1 MPVPVRLIG
10 AFATVAIC
18 AFLLFLRFGDYLR
31 FEKGMVIEPYGD
43 GLKAYMSPA
52 YHALYDSTWTLF
64 QGMHYPYGDH
74 LVMSDPM
81 PIVANG
87 LKLFHSPG
95 SDLIDETIRWTHLS
109 MLLSILVSA
118 LFLYLILERLQLPV
132 WLACTA
138 ALALSFMAPMVARM
152 GFHFGLAQPAA
163 LPMAFYFLMRF
174 QESPRWGYSAL
185 LAFTILFFSLFHF
198 HYFGLFVLG
207 ISLYYFIDFMLIRRG
222 RHWARMLPHYA
233 LQVLV
238 PFVLLNTWL
247 GSGPEVSDR
256 ASQPWG
262 FSFYRARLEGLF
274 TSAEQRQWQWV
285 DRWVSPLPDLDIEA
299 QNYIGLFAGFG
310 LFLLLAIQLRAGF
323 RRPLLPDAVPQR
335 AFLVRLL
342 PASLLLLLFALGL
355 PFALPGVEPL
365 LRFTGP
371 LQQFRALGRFS
382 WMFYFAANL
391 FVLAWASHLLRRE
404 KWALGAIAALL
415 CVESYQYI
423 MARNLALDP
432 IPSLQ
437 ANASLAQQ
445 ALIDPGDYQAITT
458 VPFFHL
464 GSESFWWEP
473 THLQQ
478 EAMVLALRTGLPL
491 CNAMLSR
498 TSRSQTIKQLQLMSE
513 PYRPP
518 VLLKDLPDQ
527 RPLLLLYDK
536 RGAAA
541 QSPKWDHFRSALDT
555 MGIELLFTTNDFNLY
570 KLPLSFFEKNL
581 GKREQEMATL
591 TDTLAEPDP
600 LRFVRRSF
608 DELKSGKKYQGA
620 GALQSSAHK
629 VKTLYDGPVP
639 LAGPEGRY
647 AMSFWAFVDEDL
659 RSRSEV
665 HVRVYHPQ
673 TGETAFEIREG
684 VHRWST
690 VFDPKGWALVEYEL
704 QAAAGMYLHV
714 SVQNKMLGRAPLYFD
729 EWLLRPANYAVK
741 SSGGHFFS
749 YNNRFYKK

>member
-52 YHALYDSTWTLF
+52 YHARYDSTWTLF

-81 PIVANG
+81 PIIANG
-87 LKLFHSPG
+87 LKVFHRPG
-95 SDLIDETIRWTHLS
+95 SDWIDETIQWTHLA
-109 MLLSILVSA
+109 MLWSILFSA

-163 LPMAFYFLMRF
+163 LPVVFYFLMRF
-174 QESPRWGYSAL
+174 QESPRWIYSAL
-185 LAFTILFFSLFHF
+185 IAFAILFFSLFHF

-207 ISLYYFIDFMLIRRG
+207 ISLYYFVDFLIVREWRHLIR
-222 RHWARMLPHYA
+222 LFPHYA
-233 LQVLV
+233 LQVLL
-238 PFVLLNTWL
+238 PFILLSAWL
-247 GSGPEVSDR
+247 GSGPDVSDR

-262 FSFYRARLEGLF
+262 FLFYRARLEGLF
-274 TSAEQRQWQWV
+274 ASADQWHWRWA
-285 DRWVSPLPDLDIEA
+285 DRWVSRLPALDVEA
-299 QNYIGLFAGFG
+299 QNYVGMFAGLG
-310 LFLLLAIQLRAGF
+310 LLLLLAIQLRSGF

-335 AFLVRLL
+335 AFLVRLF

-355 PFALPGVEPL
+355 PFILPGFEYL

-382 WMFYFAANL
+382 WMFYFAVNL
-391 FVLAWASHLLRRE
+391 FLLAWAGYLLRQTR
-404 KWALGAIAALL
+404 WALGLIAGLL
-415 CVESYQYI
+415 CMESYQYI
-423 MARNLALDP
+423 MARDLALDP
-432 IPSLQ
+432 VPGLQ
-437 ANASLAQQ
+437 AAESLAQR

-473 THLQQ
+473 TGLQQ
-478 EAMVLALRTGLPL
+478 EAMVLALRTGLPM

-498 TSRSQTIKQLQLMSE
+498 TSRSQAIKQLQLMSE

-518 VLLKDLPDQ
+518 ILLKDLPDQ

-536 RGAAA
+536 RAAAA
-541 QSPKWDHFRSALDT
+541 QSPKWDHFRNALDT
-555 MGIELLFTTNDFNLY
+555 LGMELLYTTNDFNLY
-570 KLPLSFFEKNL
+570 KLPLDFFGKNL
-581 GKREQEMATL
+581 KKREKDMAALADTL
-591 TDTLAEPDP
+591 TEPDP
-600 LRFVRRSF
+600 LRFVRQNF
-608 DELKSGKKYQGA
+608 DDRKSGRTYQGS
-620 GALQSSAHK
+620 GAFQSTAREEG
-629 VKTLYDGPVP
+629 VLYDGPLPPVESE
-639 LAGPEGRY
+639 GPY
-647 AMSFWAFVDEDL
+647 TLSFWAFVDDDL
-659 RSRSEV
+659 RSRSEFR
-665 HVRVYHPQ
+665 VRVYHPE
-673 TGETAFEIREG
+673 TGETSFETREG
-684 VHRWST
+684 VHRWTT
-690 VFDPKGWALVEYEL
+690 VFDPNGWALVEYNL
-704 QAAAGMYLHV
+704 QAAPGMRLQV
-714 SVQNKMLGRAPLYFD
+714 SVQNKMLGKAPLYFD
-729 EWLLRPANYAVK
+729 EWLLRPAQYTVQ
-741 SSGGHFFS
+741 SSDAHFFS
-749 YNNRFYKK
+749 CNNRFYKK